1 MKSLHA
7 KLAGFGALALSTL
20 PLNAALAQTTVN
32 PFNTAQNLAS
42 NVGQNAGI
50 ASTTPL
56 PLIIGRIVN
65 VVLGFLGV
73 VFLVLLL
80 YAGFTWMTAQGDDKK
95 VATARNIITQAIIG
109 LIVIVAGF
117 AISNFVLGSLVN
129 VTQ

>member
-1 MKSLHA
+1 MKHLKS
-7 KLAGFGALALSTL
+7 KLGALTAATLTL
-20 PLNAALAQTTVN
+20 PVAVLAQTLN
-32 PFNTAQNLAS
+32 PFSTAQNLAE
-42 NVGQNAGI
+42 NVGSSAGI
-50 ASTTPL
+50 ASKTPL

-80 YAGFTWMTAQGDDKK
+80 YAGFLWMTAQGDEKTVEK
-95 VATARNIITQAIIG
+95 AKGIIKQAIVG